1 MSHDRTSSTASSE
14 AVFGSAARGDADAIS
29 DRDILIVDDDVAVL
43 RERSRALANA
53 GWSVASYTFAKLDA
67 LSQRGALFIQH
78 IKLESDIAVDR
89 DGRLAQALAAF
100 KPHAAY
106 NEEIRDNSLLAGL
119 AGCTPI
125 GPRGTLLAA
134 DILYVTV
141 RNFGVLS
148 LAERGIH
155 VYAYNAI
162 IEVLE
167 SYGLIAPGGARA
179 LAALRF
185 LKCLY
190 RAGEVG
196 NGRHALATVEQ
207 ALAVLP
213 EAHFPSALRV
223 VPAEMILTA
232 SSPPRAAPAYLQL
245 RDLER
250 RFVALR
256 ELERTPALDVHL
268 HTLSRWIENPRAYAS
283 LSSRL
288 APKMREIMVRYMK
301 QAQSQP
307 SLLFDGGSAA
317 IIQPT
322 AAVKISGV

>member
-1 MSHDRTSSTASSE
+1 MSRGCPHASAE
-14 AVFGSAARGDADAIS
+14 AVFGSAARGDVDAMS

-43 RERSRALANA
+43 RERARALTKT
-53 GWSVASYTFAKLDA
+53 GWSVASYTFAKLNA

-78 IKLESDIAVDR
+78 IKLESSILIDR
-89 DGRLAQALAAF
+89 DGRLGQALAAF
-100 KPHAAY
+100 EPRPTY
-106 NEEIRDNSLLAGL
+106 TGEIRDNGLLASL

-155 VYAYNAI
+155 VFAYDAVI
-162 IEVLE
+162 DALE
-167 SYGLIAPGGARA
+167 SHGLIAPGGARA

-190 RAGEVG
+190 RSGEAG
-196 NGRHALATVEQ
+196 NGNHALAAVEQ

-213 EAHFPSALRV
+213 NMHFPAALRV
-223 VPAEMILTA
+223 VPAGVILTA
-232 SSPPRAAPAYLQL
+232 SGPPQAAPAYLQL

-250 RFVALR
+250 RFVALQG
-256 ELERTPALDVHL
+256 LERTAALDEKL
-268 HTLSRWIENPRAYAS
+268 RILSRWIENPRAYAS

-288 APKMREIMVRYMK
+288 APLIRKVMVRHMY
-301 QAQSQP
+301 QSQ
-307 SLLFDGGSAA
+307 SAGSILTGSASAVA
-317 IIQPT
+317 I
-322 AAVKISGV
+322 